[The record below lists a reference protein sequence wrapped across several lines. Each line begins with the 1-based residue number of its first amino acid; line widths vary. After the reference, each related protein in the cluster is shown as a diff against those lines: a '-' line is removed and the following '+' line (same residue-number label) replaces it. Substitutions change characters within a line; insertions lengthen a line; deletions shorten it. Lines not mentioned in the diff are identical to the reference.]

1 MGERNYI
8 DLLELQTRIKE
19 SIADAFPGRYWVKA
33 EIASW
38 SPRANGHCYLSL
50 SQSRGGKSVAEAR
63 AMIWSWK
70 YPSLTRL
77 FETGTGEPLRAG
89 IAEDAAK
96 RFSKETALR
105 RTLAVYEEAL
115 RRPGRGECRDSE
127 PVK

>member
-70 YPSLTRL
+70 YPQLTQF
-77 FETGTGEPLRAG
+77 FETSTGQKLQARSSRPASPCWC
-89 IAEDAAK
+89 
-96 RFSKETALR
+96 RFR
-105 RTLAVYEEAL
+105 
-115 RRPGRGECRDSE
+115 
-127 PVK
+127 